1 MSKTPKPRRILRQ
14 ADGPNDDGLELALLA
29 EFMAHDSVA
38 SLARAIANRLGGKA
52 RAEDL
57 MSCANLRPGYERRRS
72 FPD

>member
-14 ADGPNDDGLELALLA
+14 VDYPDDDRELALMA

-52 RAEDL
+52 QAEDL
-57 MSCANLRPGYERRRS
+57 MSWANLRPGYERR
-72 FPD
+72 